1 MTDYY
6 ATELIPLPNEKKYLE
21 MGPVRQKMGRILL
34 YVIQKYSAATGL
46 ERDYP
51 NYAASH
57 AIIYAAWERLNADT
71 EFCEQ
76 VELYLPT
83 PVVSPD
89 PVEPSPGDPLDCW
102 LGGPET
108 YLTKEMLQKAVESY
122 KLASVAPGKSAKE
135 YAKYEDFLNYEI

>member
-1 MTDYY
+1 VTDYY

-46 ERDYP
+46 ERDYT

-57 AIIYAAWERLNADT
+57 AIIYHAWKRINEDL

-76 VELYLPT
+76 LELLLPAA
-83 PVVSPD
+83 S
-89 PVEPSPGDPLDCW
+89 VEPPEPPEDALVPPP
-102 LGGPET
+102 LGGEDLVSQT
-108 YLTKEMLQKAVESY
+108 YLTEETLRRAVESI
-122 KLASVAPGKSAKE
+122 KARSVPKE
-135 YAKYEDFLNYEI
+135 YAKYEDFLNYTS